1 MSGGPANSSSLH
13 ANPVANPHRTGFEGT
28 DEQLCMDVELCVGS
42 CELCWPGAG
51 WEAKHLLLFLT
62 DCETKSLVA
71 TEFAAKKCQLMSSL
85 LENITAPRSVGR
97 CTADRFRTHL
107 VTLNIT
113 SQDKCKAET
122 QSKQAE

>member
-1 MSGGPANSSSLH
+1 MLGA
-13 ANPVANPHRTGFEGT
+13 V
-28 DEQLCMDVELCVGS
+28 S
-42 CELCWPGAG
+42 CAGLVLAGAG

-97 CTADRFRTHL
+97 WDGVRLTGLEH
-107 VTLNIT
+107 T
-113 SQDKCKAET
+113 S
-122 QSKQAE
+122 SH

>member
-13 ANPVANPHRTGFEGT
+13 ANPVANPTEPVVKEPTSSFAWTLNFVLGA
-28 DEQLCMDVELCVGS
+28 VG
-42 CELCWPGAG
+42 CAGLVLAGAG

-85 LENITAPRSVGR
+85 LENITAPS
-97 CTADRFRTHL
+97 
-107 VTLNIT
+107 
-113 SQDKCKAET
+113 
-122 QSKQAE
+122 